1 MFRKTIAT
9 LATGLAALMMTGLAH
24 ARDQI
29 QIVGSSTVYPFATV
43 VAEKHGQRGSMKTPV
58 IESTGTGGGM
68 KLFCGG
74 LGPSHPDFANASRA
88 IKGSEKELCAK
99 NGVTEII
106 EIIVGN
112 DGIAFANSAKS
123 KKLNF
128 SPGQLW
134 MAMAEND
141 PKPKNWSEIDA
152 SLPNAPIKILAP
164 PPTSGTRDA
173 WDSLIM
179 GPGCKEAGMVSGKE
193 CDGFRED
200 GAVEEAG
207 ETCFVLG
214 VDLQACQPVEGATLI
229 MGDIT
234 DSHIQSKLDE
244 LLDGRKMNSIIS
256 DISPHITGKWDV
268 DQAVAM
274 NLVSMVFDYSLPHLS
289 DGGSF
294 VTKLFQ
300 GVGVDELIKVVK
312 PYFSVCKRFSPE
324 ASRNSSSEVYLVC
337 KNFKS
342 WKVKDSSVNDLWE
355 EMMDSKLGGNELEQV
370 DSTPSSFKVMRK
382 K

>member
-1 MFRKTIAT
+1 MIFAKLEQRVHQRLLLGKQRVTMADHWVENHKRDSWRKQAK
-9 LATGLAALMMTGLAH
+9 ASGYR
-24 ARDQI
+24 ARSAFKLKQI
-29 QIVGSSTVYPFATV
+29 QQRWNVIREGDVVFDVGCHP
-43 VAEKHGQRGSMKTPV
+43 
-58 IESTGTGGGM
+58 GGW
-68 KLFCGG
+68 
-74 LGPSHPDFANASRA
+74 AQ
-88 IKGSEKELCAK
+88 
-99 NGVTEII
+99 V
-106 EIIVGN
+106 
-112 DGIAFANSAKS
+112 
-123 KKLNF
+123 
-128 SPGQLW
+128 
-134 MAMAEND
+134 
-141 PKPKNWSEIDA
+141 
-152 SLPNAPIKILAP
+152 
-164 PPTSGTRDA
+164 
-173 WDSLIM
+173 
-179 GPGCKEAGMVSGKE
+179 
-193 CDGFRED
+193 
-200 GAVEEAG
+200 AVEEAG
-207 ETCFVLG
+207 ETGFVLG

-342 WKVKDSSVNDLWE
+342 WKVKDASVNDLWE
-355 EMMDSKLGGNELEQV
+355 EMMDSKLGGNELEEV